1 MSVVATQT
9 DSTIDVTPA
18 FREDYRATE
27 IPTGYSGWR
36 HFAITNTFVFVS
48 IVICAWQLES
58 VHLWEWM
65 LVPLV
70 AFYANLAEY
79 FGHRFVMHHP
89 RRGFGL
95 VYTRHVK
102 QHHRFFTDAAMPVD
116 GTRDFKAV
124 LFPPVLLMLFLGAFG
139 TPVALAVGYL
149 VSANAGWLFVIT
161 GLLYFLNYEYLHL
174 AYHLPEAH
182 WVSRLPFMARLKR
195 LHTLHHDQ
203 AQMAH
208 SNFNITYPIGDWLFG
223 TLRR

>member
-1 MSVVATQT
+1 M
-9 DSTIDVTPA
+9 DKTIDNCHA
-18 FREDYRATE
+18 FRDSYRTSA
-27 IPTGYSGWR
+27 IAAGYSGWR
-36 HFAITNTFVFVS
+36 HFAITNAFVIVS
-48 IVICAWQLES
+48 AAICGWQLES
-58 VHLWEWM
+58 VRLWEWM

-70 AFYANLAEY
+70 AMYANLAEY
-79 FGHRFVMHHP
+79 FGHRFVMHRP

-95 VYTRHVK
+95 IYKRHVK
-102 QHHRFFTDAAMPVD
+102 QHHRFFTDTAMPVD
-116 GTRDFKAV
+116 SSRDFKAV
-124 LFPPVLLMLFLGAFG
+124 LFPPILLMLFLGAFG
-139 TPVALAVGYL
+139 TPVALAVGCFA
-149 VSANAGWLFVIT
+149 SANAGWLFAIT

>member
-1 MSVVATQT
+1 MHNENA
-9 DSTIDVTPA
+9 IENARA
-18 FREDYRATE
+18 FRSEYRLLE
-27 IPTGYSGWR
+27 IPASYSGWR
-36 HFAITNTFVFVS
+36 HFAITNTFVFVA
-48 IVICAWQLES
+48 VAICAWQLAD
-58 VHLWEWM
+58 VQLWEWM

-70 AFYANLAEY
+70 ALYANLAEY
-79 FGHRFVMHHP
+79 FGHRFVMHRP
-89 RRGFGL
+89 RLGFGL
-95 VYTRHVK
+95 IYKRHVK
-102 QHHRFFTDAAMPVD
+102 QHHRFFTDTAMPVD
-116 GTRDFKAV
+116 EARDFRAV

-139 TPVALAVGYL
+139 TPVAFAVGYL
-149 VSANAGWLFVIT
+149 VSANAGWLFAIT

-208 SNFNITYPIGDWLFG
+208 SNFNITYPVGDWLFG

>member
-1 MSVVATQT
+1 M
-9 DSTIDVTPA
+9 DKTIDNCHA
-18 FREDYRATE
+18 FRDSYRTSA
-27 IPTGYSGWR
+27 IAAGYSGWR
-36 HFAITNTFVFVS
+36 HFAITNAFVIVS
-48 IVICAWQLES
+48 AAICGWQLES
-58 VHLWEWM
+58 VRLWEWM

-70 AFYANLAEY
+70 AMYANLAEY
-79 FGHRFVMHHP
+79 FGHRFVMHRP

-95 VYTRHVK
+95 IYKRHVK
-102 QHHRFFTDAAMPVD
+102 QHHRFFTDTAMPVD
-116 GTRDFKAV
+116 SSRDFKAV
-124 LFPPVLLMLFLGAFG
+124 LFPPILLMLFLGAFG
-139 TPVALAVGYL
+139 TPVALAVGYFA
-149 VSANAGWLFVIT
+149 SANAGWLFAIT